1 YNIPDDLASYTEIT
15 NEQLDDLIRDLRA
28 EHPFFGQVLLM
39 GSLRSL
45 GIRIPHQR
53 LRESLQRIDTFSVL
67 NRWSSIIPRRVYNV
81 AGPNCLWHID
91 GNHKLIRWKFV
102 IHGGIDG
109 YSRLITYLRC
119 SGNNKAETVLHAF
132 TEACN
137 TYETPS
143 RVRADRGGENIRVQR
158 YMESFRGNGRG
169 SFIAGSSVHNQC
181 IERLW
186 VDLKRILKIYI
197 IAFNYLE
204 ENCGLDIDNTVY
216 MFCLHYVY
224 IPRIN
229 NTLKLFADAWNLH
242 SIRTE
247 HNLNLTQLFTRGML
261 QYGIRGI
268 ENNLVSNLEEYGIYW
283 DAEKYSPIPTIESD
297 TVTVNEPTNILNA
310 NQSLNLA
317 SRIDPLQTDECYG
330 INVYLEC

>member
-1 YNIPDDLASYTEIT
+1 
-15 NEQLDDLIRDLRA
+15 
-28 EHPFFGQVLLM
+28 
-39 GSLRSL
+39 
-45 GIRIPHQR
+45 
-53 LRESLQRIDTFSVL
+53 
-67 NRWSSIIPRRVYNV
+67 
-81 AGPNCLWHID
+81 
-91 GNHKLIRWKFV
+91 
-102 IHGGIDG
+102 
-109 YSRLITYLRC
+109 
-119 SGNNKAETVLHAF
+119 
-132 TEACN
+132 
-137 TYETPS
+137 
-143 RVRADRGGENIRVQR
+143 
-158 YMESFRGNGRG
+158 MESFRGNGRG

-283 DAEKYSPIPTIESD
+283 DGPIPTIESD

-330 INVYLEC
+330 INVYLECVCTVADILQNS